1 VAEKLRRKSDFQR
14 LYELGNRASTE
25 HAVVIVAGGLTAPT
39 RVAFV
44 AGRKVGKAHDRI
56 RAKRRLREV
65 WRRLEPGLP
74 KPLDVIIIARPSA
87 LEAPFPELCA
97 VVQRGIERARAG
109 GRRTGPEPA
118 RQGGRARRVRKA
130 AGS

>member
-14 LYELGNRASTE
+14 LYELGNRANTE
-25 HAVVIVAGGLTAPT
+25 HAVVIVGGDSTAPT

-65 WRRLEPGLP
+65 WRRLEPSLSE
-74 KPLDVIIIARPSA
+74 PLDAIIIARPSA

-97 VVQRGIERARAG
+97 DVQRGIERARAG
-109 GRRTGPEPA
+109 GRPKGTEQV